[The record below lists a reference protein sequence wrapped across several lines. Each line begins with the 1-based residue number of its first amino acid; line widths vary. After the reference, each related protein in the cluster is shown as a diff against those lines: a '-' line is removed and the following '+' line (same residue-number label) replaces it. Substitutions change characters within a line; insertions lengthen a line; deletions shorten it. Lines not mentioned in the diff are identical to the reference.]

1 VRSGPEKPTIGLAAA
16 AGAGVVFML
25 VALLYDG
32 RALGLSLFLAGGTY
46 VGFLVVDHPAIDPA
60 APLIAV
66 LLLLSGELAAWSLDE
81 RWPIDEDRRL
91 FRRRAVAVGVLSLA
105 GLFLAT
111 LAIALN
117 AAPATHGLHW
127 TILGAIAAVAAAGT
141 AMTLVRR

>member
-1 VRSGPEKPTIGLAAA
+1 
-16 AGAGVVFML
+16 ML

-46 VGFLVVDHPAIDPA
+46 VAFLVVYHPGIDPA

-91 FRRRAVAVGVLSLA
+91 FRRRGVAVGVLALA

-127 TILGAIAAVAAAGT
+127 TILGAFAAVAAAGT